1 MRASLRVV
9 MTLTAGAV
17 LAAAVPVAA
26 AQAAAATRPAAP
38 ARPPAWRVV
47 RVPSSVVSPS
57 ELDDVSASGPA
68 DAWAVGAEAETGFE
82 QGRPMILHWNGHA
95 WSKVALRGVPGPG
108 DLFSVS
114 AGSRSNAW
122 ALGIGASGNLLL
134 HWNGRRWR
142 SVGFP
147 GRAAGDAVDVAAA
160 PGGAAWLV
168 GARTDAAGN
177 NTILVERWNGAA
189 WHVVA
194 TGLGRGVLIA
204 VRVSASG
211 DVWAAGANGDDRPLI
226 AHEHRGAWT
235 SFPGPNTQMVNDVL
249 AVSARDV
256 WAVGGFTTVT
266 PIGGGAVIGHWN
278 GRRWATVK
286 LRSHIDLGASSI
298 SPGSSGRPQWAGLED
313 FAGGRTAYAH
323 YNGTAWS
330 NVPGAT
336 VLPGNAFDAF
346 TVTAHI
352 PGTDATWGVGGS
364 ADDTGVPIRAI
375 IEFNPGTPPA

>member
-17 LAAAVPVAA
+17 LAAPVPVAA

-47 RVPSSVVSPS
+47 RVPRSVVSPS

-82 QGRPMILHWNGHA
+82 QGRPMIL
-95 WSKVALRGVPGPG
+95 
-108 DLFSVS
+108 
-114 AGSRSNAW
+114 
-122 ALGIGASGNLLL
+122 
-134 HWNGRRWR
+134 
-142 SVGFP
+142 
-147 GRAAGDAVDVAAA
+147 
-160 PGGAAWLV
+160 
-168 GARTDAAGN
+168 
-177 NTILVERWNGAA
+177 
-189 WHVVA
+189 
-194 TGLGRGVLIA
+194 
-204 VRVSASG
+204 
-211 DVWAAGANGDDRPLI
+211 
-226 AHEHRGAWT
+226 
-235 SFPGPNTQMVNDVL
+235 
-249 AVSARDV
+249 
-256 WAVGGFTTVT
+256 
-266 PIGGGAVIGHWN
+266 HWN